1 MTETKKHKS
10 KQIQILQYI
19 YDTVEKKKFPPTVR
33 EICEAVNLSST
44 STVHGHLARLE
55 NKGWLYRD
63 ATKPRAIE
71 ITKAGLKEL
80 GIKPQVIPIINST
93 VNDLD
98 TAMQQATN
106 FFPIPPQLK
115 QLAGELF
122 MVKIQEQPANGL
134 LTDDQIIVKKQNS
147 ATNNELVAVQN
158 TDNQVIITR
167 FTNDANY
174 QVLGKV
180 ISLYRDIQ

>member
-19 YDTVEKKKFPPTVR
+19 YDTVKKKKFPPTVR

-55 NKGWLYRD
+55 NKGLLYRD

-80 GIKPQVIPIINST
+80 GIKPQVIPVINST

-98 TAMQQATN
+98 AAMQQTTT

-115 QLAGELF
+115 QFAGELF
-122 MVKIQEQPANGL
+122 MIKIQNQSSNGL
-134 LTDDQIIVKKQNS
+134 MINDQIIIKKQNLV
-147 ATNNELVAVQN
+147 ADNELAAIQGAN
-158 TDNQVIITR
+158 NRIKITR
-167 FTNDANY
+167 KTNDTNY

>member
-55 NKGWLYRD
+55 NKGLLYRD
-63 ATKPRAIE
+63 ATKPRAME

-98 TAMQQATN
+98 EAMQHATN

-115 QLAGELF
+115 KFAGKLF
-122 MVKIQEQPANGL
+122 MVKIQEQPSNGL
-134 LTDDQIIVKKQNS
+134 LTNDQIIVKRQEL

-158 TDNQVIITR
+158 VNDQISITR
-167 FTNDANY
+167 FKNSANY
-174 QVLGKV
+174 RVLGKV
-180 ISLYRDIQ
+180 VSLYRNIQ

>member
-10 KQIQILQYI
+10 KQLQILQYI

-55 NKGWLYRD
+55 NKGLLYRD

-80 GIKPQVIPIINST
+80 GIKPQVIPIIDSSI
-93 VNDLD
+93 NDLD
-98 TAMQQATN
+98 TAMQQATS

-122 MVKIQEQPANGL
+122 MLESNNHPTAGL
-134 LTDDQIIVKKQNS
+134 LSGDQVIVKKQS
-147 ATNNELVAVQN
+147 IATDNDLVVVQN
-158 TDNQVIITR
+158 VNNQVIITR
-167 FTNDANY
+167 FENDTNY
-174 QVLGKV
+174 RVLGKV